1 MATATIT
8 PTLTSFVYEDLV
20 SHIQTIR
27 PQLIAAIK
35 YLDDQWNNEKNIKD
49 QLKSCSLTIIDPYG
63 TPVTQKYMDH
73 KLVST
78 VLEKFKKNYV
88 PKCFHQW
95 IRFGRAIGNDID
107 PLKDTDLNLTVGQY
121 ENKYP
126 IITYGEIDVWLGDE
140 NDVSYDNLRLKVR
153 LNDKMETIQMQIEN
167 QTKHTPLEV
176 KTAIVNESTT
186 PNQNDWNEGSILKS
200 EDTIM
205 SKNLYQTGCI
215 IMIKVDMEKV
225 NHRFIHSLLY
235 DYSLLTGWSR
245 KFWSEYADIC
255 EHSYWIYYYLRSES
269 WIDNKRSQG
278 KDTKQ

>member
-1 MATATIT
+1 MATATIS

-27 PQLIAAIK
+27 LQLIQSIK

-63 TPVTQKYMDH
+63 NPIPQQYMNH

-95 IRFGRAIGNDID
+95 IRSGRAIGNDID
-107 PLKDTDLNLTVGQY
+107 PLKDTDLNSTVGQY

-153 LNDKMETIQMQIEN
+153 LNDNLETIQTQIRN
-167 QTKHTPLEV
+167 QTKHTPLKV
-176 KTAIVNESTT
+176 KTAFVNEGTT
-186 PNQNDWNEGSILKS
+186 PNQSDWNEGTILKS

-205 SKNLYQTGCI
+205 SKNLYQTGFV
-215 IMIKVDMEKV
+215 IMVKFDIKKV
-225 NHRFIHSLLY
+225 NHRFIPSLLY
-235 DYSLLTGWSR
+235 DYSLLTGCRST

-255 EHSYWIYYYLRSES
+255 EQSYWIYYYLRSES
-269 WIDNKRSQG
+269 CSDNRRS
-278 KDTKQ
+278 